1 MSDLNSLELR
11 LRRVED
17 QLELLRLEGAYGGQ
31 PYSPRMVSTQAVSL
45 PGSRVV
51 TAQHANRTRHCRG
64 AGSEIQSVTLGSA
77 QFEHSFRILHKNSG
91 LGRNLGT

>member
-1 MSDLNSLELR
+1 LSFCGWRARTLTSKTAVKGGR
-11 LRRVED
+11 
-17 QLELLRLEGAYGGQ
+17 GQ